1 MFFDLKPL
9 FTAEKESIPVD
20 YQMDS
25 PGIAGISAIHVHGL
39 VDSKAGVV
47 TAKLTAEVDYA
58 APCDRCMMKVQSHLS
73 VPIEQVLVAE
83 LSNKEDSDEFLQV
96 ADMRLDADE
105 LVYTNVV
112 LALPTKYLCREDCK
126 GLCSKCGIN
135 LNRETC
141 SCSTG
146 GTDPRFDV
154 LKQLLS

>member
-39 VDSKAGVV
+39 VESRAGVV
-47 TAKLTAEVDYA
+47 TARLTADADYT
-58 APCDRCMMKVQSHLS
+58 APCDRCMAQVKTHLS

-83 LSNKEDSDEFLQV
+83 LSNEEDSDELLQV
-96 ADMRLDADE
+96 EDMRLDADE
-105 LVYTNVV
+105 LVFTNAV
-112 LALPTKYLCREDCK
+112 LALPTKYLCSKDCK
-126 GLCSKCGIN
+126 GLCPKCGIN
-135 LNRETC
+135 LNQETC

-154 LKQLLS
+154 LKQLLN